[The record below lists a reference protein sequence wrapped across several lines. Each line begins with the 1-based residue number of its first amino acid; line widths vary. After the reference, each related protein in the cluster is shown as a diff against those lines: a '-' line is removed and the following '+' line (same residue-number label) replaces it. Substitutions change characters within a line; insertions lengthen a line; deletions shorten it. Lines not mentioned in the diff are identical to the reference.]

1 MVLEM
6 RRALEALKENDLQGY
21 RKLFDASYEEV
32 YCRSILIIRQEDQ
45 AMEFVKDFFT
55 ELFKT
60 LKEAKEAES
69 QEKWFWHQ
77 YYQKMRRQYHKLL
90 SNQSSQP
97 VQGGTLA
104 DIIANFP
111 LLHRIMLI
119 MRYQDNFTAGEI
131 SAIFGL
137 DEEKIGSELG
147 KMEKALPSL
156 TKEPVEDSE
165 GYLDNW
171 KLVLLGASR
180 QAAEKSSFEWV
191 DRMYAEAAFAAGVT
205 GTSTAKKKDTFEY
218 FVADVDA
225 EPEKPRKKVV
235 PVVEEEPEDDDYE
248 EDEDPDEDD
257 DDYEDEDDE
266 DEDSDDDRYDWDLE
280 DDGKRMVI
288 IGIVLALVI
297 VVIVGFAAFRLLNK
311 DEDSEKKPS
320 RTEQEEDEAPLVIKG
335 GDDDSE
341 EADAP
346 EEAPEESPEEAP
358 EEEPEE
364 EPSSDGV
371 VMEVIPNSMNVRSEP
386 NTDSTIVTKVK
397 AGDKVEVLD
406 DPSQEWVS
414 VRCVDQ
420 DNKEGYVKSEYLKA
434 SE

>member
-32 YCRSILIIRQEDQ
+32 YCRSILVIRKEDQ
-45 AMEFVKDFFT
+45 VIEFVKDFFI

-60 LKEAKEAES
+60 LKEAGEAES
-69 QEKWFWHQ
+69 QEKWFWYQ

-90 SNQSSQP
+90 ANQSSSP
-97 VQGGTLA
+97 AEGGTLA
-104 DIIANFP
+104 DVLGNFP
-111 LLHRIMLI
+111 LLHRIMLV

-137 DEEKIGSELG
+137 DEEKISSELN

-156 TKEPVEDSE
+156 TKEPIEDSE

-171 KLVLLGASR
+171 KLLLLGASR
-180 QAAEKSSFEWV
+180 QVADGCSFGWV
-191 DRMYAEAAFAAGVT
+191 DRIYAEAAFAAGIT
-205 GTSTAKKKDTFEY
+205 GTSAAKKKDTFEY
-218 FVADVDA
+218 FDVDV
-225 EPEKPRKKVV
+225 EPEKPKKKVV
-235 PVVEEEPEDDDYE
+235 PIVEEEPEDEEYEEE
-248 EDEDPDEDD
+248 EDEDEDLDGDEEEEYDD
-257 DDYEDEDDE
+257 DGEED
-266 DEDSDDDRYDWDLE
+266 DDDRYDWDLE

-311 DEDSEKKPS
+311 EDDSEKKPS
-320 RTEQEEDEAPLVIKG
+320 RTEQDEDEAPLLIK

-341 EADAP
+341 SEDAP
-346 EEAPEESPEEAP
+346 EEAPEENPEETP

-371 VMEVIPNSMNVRSEP
+371 VMEVIPQSMNVRSEP

-397 AGDKVEVLD
+397 AGDKVEVLE

-420 DNKEGYVKSEYLKA
+420 DGKEGYVKSEYLKA
-434 SE
+434 TE

>member
-45 AMEFVKDFFT
+45 AMEFVKDFFI
-55 ELFKT
+55 ELFRM
-60 LKEAKEAES
+60 LKETKEAES

-77 YYQKMRRQYHKLL
+77 YYQKMRKQYHKLL
-90 SNQSSQP
+90 SNQSSQSAE
-97 VQGGTLA
+97 GNTLA
-104 DIIANFP
+104 DVLANFP

-119 MRYQDNFTAGEI
+119 MRCQDNFTAREI

-137 DEEKIGSELG
+137 DEEKIGSELS

-156 TKEPVEDSE
+156 TKEPIENSE

-171 KLVLLGASR
+171 KLLLLGASK
-180 QAAEKSSFEWV
+180 QVADVCSFEWV
-191 DRMYAEAAFAAGVT
+191 DRMYAEAAFAAGIT
-205 GTSTAKKKDTFEY
+205 GTSTVKKKDTFEY
-218 FVADVDA
+218 FVADVDV
-225 EPEKPRKKVV
+225 EPEKPKKKVV
-235 PVVEEEPEDDDYE
+235 PIVEEEPEDDDYE
-248 EDEDPDEDD
+248 EDEEPDEDEE
-257 DDYEDEDDE
+257 DYEDDE
-266 DEDSDDDRYDWDLE
+266 DEDDDDDRYDWDLE
-280 DDGKRMVI
+280 YDVKRMVI

-297 VVIVGFAAFRLLNK
+297 VIIVGFAAFKLLNK
-311 DEDSEKKPS
+311 DDDSEKKPS
-320 RTEQEEDEAPLVIKG
+320 RTEQEEDEAPLLIKG
-335 GDDDSE
+335 DDNDSD

-346 EEAPEESPEEAP
+346 EEAPEESPEEVP

-364 EPSSDGV
+364 EPSSEGV
-371 VMEVIPNSMNVRSEP
+371 VMEVIPQSMNVRSEP

-397 AGDKVEVLD
+397 AGDKVEVVD

-420 DNKEGYVKSEYLKA
+420 DGKEGYVKSEYLKA

>member
-45 AMEFVKDFFT
+45 AMEFVKDFFI
-55 ELFKT
+55 ELFRM
-60 LKEAKEAES
+60 LKETKEAES

-77 YYQKMRRQYHKLL
+77 YYQKMRKQYHKLL
-90 SNQSSQP
+90 SNQSSQSAE
-97 VQGGTLA
+97 GNTLA
-104 DIIANFP
+104 DVLANFP

-119 MRYQDNFTAGEI
+119 MRCQDNFTAREI

-137 DEEKIGSELG
+137 DEEKIGSELS

-156 TKEPVEDSE
+156 TKEPIENSE

-171 KLVLLGASR
+171 KLLLLGASK
-180 QAAEKSSFEWV
+180 QVADVCSFEWV
-191 DRMYAEAAFAAGVT
+191 DRMYAEAAFAAGIT
-205 GTSTAKKKDTFEY
+205 GTSTVKKKDTFEY
-218 FVADVDA
+218 FVADVDV
-225 EPEKPRKKVV
+225 EPEKPKKKVV
-235 PVVEEEPEDDDYE
+235 PIVEEEPEDDDYE
-248 EDEDPDEDD
+248 EDEEPDEDEE
-257 DDYEDEDDE
+257 DYEDDE
-266 DEDSDDDRYDWDLE
+266 DEDDDDDRYDWDLE

-297 VVIVGFAAFRLLNK
+297 VIIVGFAAFKLLNK
-311 DEDSEKKPS
+311 DDDSEKKPS
-320 RTEQEEDEAPLVIKG
+320 RTEQEEDEAPLLIK
-335 GDDDSE
+335 GDDDDSD

-346 EEAPEESPEEAP
+346 EEAPEENPEEVP

-364 EPSSDGV
+364 EPSSEGV

-397 AGDKVEVLD
+397 AGDKVEVVD

-420 DNKEGYVKSEYLKA
+420 DGKEGYVKSEYLKA